1 MTYFYPI
8 ELQVKI
14 VNDLHKNNDLLI
26 ILKMRFNTIL
36 KSFKGLYMFFS
47 IYVLNKKD
55 NSFTRVEL

>member
-14 VNDLHKNNDLLI
+14 VKDLHKNNDLLI

-36 KSFKGLYMFFS
+36 KRFKALCFFLG
-47 IYVLNKKD
+47 IHTLILKD
-55 NSFTRVEL
+55 KSFTRVEL